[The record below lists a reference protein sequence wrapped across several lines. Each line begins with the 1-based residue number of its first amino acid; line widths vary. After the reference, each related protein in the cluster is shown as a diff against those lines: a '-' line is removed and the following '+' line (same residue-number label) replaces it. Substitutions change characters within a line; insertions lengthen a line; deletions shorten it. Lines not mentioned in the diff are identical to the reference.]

1 MLWRKLQVQSS
12 IPSRLIT
19 ALMHTLGDRVLLTSC
34 IALYITTIALNICVL
49 GTYTRPVPRAVRAWC
64 LLLVLLLLWQAFLT
78 RSCCAGKESQSLA
91 AVRTDEVIRIGRFDG
106 TRLSLSSLP
115 AIILPSQSLPYPSGR
130 RIPRR
135 CQRRRGMVSDCSPS
149 WALTLGP
156 DGRART
162 KLASSHARSARRF
175 SDAD

>member
-91 AVRTDEVIRIGRFDG
+91 AVRTDEVIRIGRFEG
-106 TRLSLSSLP
+106 TRLSVSSLPSYHLAISITAPSLWQANSSSLP
-115 AIILPSQSLPYPSGR
+115 AATGDGQRLQSILGLDSRSGWQSKDQAGLESR
-130 RIPRR
+130 K
-135 CQRRRGMVSDCSPS
+135 V
-149 WALTLGP
+149 GP
-156 DGRART
+156 T
-162 KLASSHARSARRF
+162 IQ
-175 SDAD
+175 